1 MARRHLSNSDHSFQG
16 RKRCLSTGEEFLAVL
31 LSLRLGLLGED
42 VADWFSISSSK
53 NYDAL
58 LSAVADAGRALRQP
72 DEKRIRACAAAAST
86 ASDAGP
92 GV

>member
-1 MARRHLSNSDHSFQG
+1 MARRRLSNSDHLFQG

-31 LSLRLGLLGED
+31 LRLRLGLLGD
-42 VADWFSISSSK
+42 VADWFSISSFK

-58 LSAVADAGRALRQP
+58 LSAVADAGRALGQR

-86 ASDAGP
+86 DSDAGP

>member
-1 MARRHLSNSDHSFQG
+1 MSAIPIIRSRGERDVFQLVKSFDI
-16 RKRCLSTGEEFLAVL
+16 AVL
-31 LSLRLGLLGED
+31 LRLRLGLLEED
-42 VADWFSISSSK
+42 VADWYSISSFK

-86 ASDAGP
+86 DSDAGP